1 MVYMGYNFN
10 TGTIKNIEKE
20 PNCVQ
25 DSLSKERLNKAKE
38 FLKSVE
44 NFIATQLDLF
54 RATSAL
60 SKDTVAISIM
70 ENFTGQNGFPATEEK
85 QGLHTDYPVDPSN
98 KYFFSYIL
106 FVDNICR

>member
-1 MVYMGYNFN
+1 MGYNFN

-60 SKDTVAISIM
+60 SKDTVAISSIM
-70 ENFTGQNGFPATEEK
+70 ENFTGRDGFPATEEK
-85 QGLHTDYPVDPSN
+85 QSLHTDYPVDPS
-98 KYFFSYIL
+98 KLLFFR
-106 FVDNICR
+106 ICCCA

>member
-1 MVYMGYNFN
+1 MVYLGYNFN
-10 TGTIKNIEKE
+10 SGKIKNIEKE

-25 DSLSKERLNKAKE
+25 DSLSIERLNKAKE

-70 ENFTGQNGFPATEEK
+70 ENFTGQNGFPATE
-85 QGLHTDYPVDPSN
+85 
-98 KYFFSYIL
+98 
-106 FVDNICR
+106 